1 MRPISLQT
9 YPKQAALWRGCLRYA
24 FRAVL
29 HATLHANPRGTLE
42 ATMGRCFYGCNDVAR
57 DLTDLFHL
65 WQSKILQFFQLGLV
79 DAHDVVPAIHGR
91 QVVVHITTFA
101 KVGVKGAVLIKACLL
116 YTSPSPRDLSTS
128 RMPSSA

>member
-42 ATMGRCFYGCNDVAR
+42 ATMGAV
-57 DLTDLFHL
+57 
-65 WQSKILQFFQLGLV
+65 SM
-79 DAHDVVPAIHGR
+79 DAM
-91 QVVVHITTFA
+91 T
-101 KVGVKGAVLIKACLL
+101 
-116 YTSPSPRDLSTS
+116 LSVI
-128 RMPSSA
+128 